1 MKDTVFWHWIL
12 HYDTEL
18 SRE

>member
-12 HYDTEL
+12 HYDTKL